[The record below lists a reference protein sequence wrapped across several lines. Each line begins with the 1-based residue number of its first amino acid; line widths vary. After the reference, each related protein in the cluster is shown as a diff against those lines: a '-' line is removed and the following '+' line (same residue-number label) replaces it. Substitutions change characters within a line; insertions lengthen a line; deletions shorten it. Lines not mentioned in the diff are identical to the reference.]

1 MTDYPWHGL
10 FMRRRMDKVILIIA
24 ALLLFGSGSLMGQA
38 DSTKYI
44 NGMPVSQDDTATH
57 VKQMDVEPYNRH
69 IAVAPGDLP
78 KKLLRTLN
86 EEKYRGW
93 QDTVIY
99 YQKNTGIYIVPVKYS
114 EGVKIFGLTERG
126 EPVSFSEVD
135 LPGD

>member
-1 MTDYPWHGL
+1 V
-10 FMRRRMDKVILIIA
+10 DKVILIIA
-24 ALLLFGSGSLMGQA
+24 AFLLFGSASLKAQA
-38 DSTKYI
+38 DSTRYI

-57 VKQMDVEPYNRH
+57 VRQMDVEPYNRH
-69 IAVAPGDLP
+69 VAVSPDDLP
-78 KKLLRTLN
+78 KKLRRVLD

-135 LPGD
+135 LPGDQ